1 MTTSPAMISKNCPD
15 KRLVM
20 SLANSME
27 PIGMLSQQLN
37 IIASVKASATG
48 KYSEFINR
56 FKPGAVTYRCFMQ
69 LRGLHWPS

>member
-1 MTTSPAMISKNCPD
+1 MISKNCPD

-37 IIASVKASATG
+37 IIASVKASASG
-48 KYSEFINR
+48 KYSKFGNI
-56 FKPGAVTYRCFMQ
+56 VI
-69 LRGLHWPS
+69 

>member
-1 MTTSPAMISKNCPD
+1 
-15 KRLVM
+15 M

-48 KYSEFINR
+48 KYSKFLSISVSVNQKSCQ
-56 FKPGAVTYRCFMQ
+56 FLP
-69 LRGLHWPS
+69 P